1 MEKNIYI
8 VRHCEAQEQS
18 SNTPLTA
25 KGVVQAKHLSS
36 FFSETKMDQI
46 ISSLFLRAIQT
57 IEPLSQSA
65 NINII
70 TCQM

>member
-25 KGVVQAKHLSS
+25 KGGRPSKT
-36 FFSETKMDQI
+36 FIFI
-46 ISSLFLRAIQT
+46 LFR
-57 IEPLSQSA
+57 
-65 NINII
+65 N
-70 TCQM
+70 